1 MSCTLEKLEAQ
12 KPTIQAVP
20 YCVDQPQYFGRDSAR
35 EALVVEVENL
45 RAENSRLTIALEA
58 ISGTIAIYRAHQT

>member
-1 MSCTLEKLEAQ
+1 MSCTLEKLVAQ

-20 YCVDQPQYFGRDSAR
+20 YCVDQQQYFGRDSER

-45 RAENSRLTIALEA
+45 RAENKRLTVALEA
-58 ISGTIAIYRAHQT
+58 ISGTIAICRANQP